1 MAKGT
6 LSTAF
11 FLVRQNPTTVF
22 CFFPLRSISLAT
34 LSLLSQH
41 QLTPSVPF
49 IKTLFRA
56 NNSLTGPATWE
67 VFQSGSQEGLTLR
80 TGQAAGGRSSAHGG
94 RPPLPADGQLSAPQ
108 ARPPPSGRTEYLN
121 KRGAAVTPHPFL
133 SLCLSCEVAQCGPGG
148 CGGRGLLPAQ
158 HKLQAAAWAWSSLV
172 PQLPSS
178 IPFHWKTCSFGKQT
192 VFQNFLADLP
202 SLPPFPLLGV
212 RTAVGLLSWCPC
224 SDSRAGR
231 QVPCLRHR
239 SRA

>member
-67 VFQSGSQEGLTLR
+67 VFQSGSQEGLSPENGAR
-80 TGQAAGGRSSAHGG
+80 RWRRKSGAHGG
-94 RPPLPADGQLSAPQ
+94 RPPPRGGRQLSVYQ
-108 ARPPPSGRTEYLN
+108 LRPPPPGWPPQFCPCVSP
-121 KRGAAVTPHPFL
+121 V
-133 SLCLSCEVAQCGPGG
+133 SEVAQPCVQGPGACRLHNASSRG
-148 CGGRGLLPAQ
+148 PRGLGAHQFLSSPA
-158 HKLQAAAWAWSSLV
+158 ASSLRGKHAPLV
-172 PQLPSS
+172 NRL
-178 IPFHWKTCSFGKQT
+178 CS
-192 VFQNFLADLP
+192 
-202 SLPPFPLLGV
+202 
-212 RTAVGLLSWCPC
+212 RTF
-224 SDSRAGR
+224 
-231 QVPCLRHR
+231 
-239 SRA
+239 